1 MTGTLKP
8 ETKKQEPIYKSLVR
22 LEIMLSHDPNE
33 LGFFLFVCFVCLFV
47 CLFVCFFFFFG
58 GGGGGKGENDSW
70 VAT

>member
-33 LGFFLFVCFVCLFV
+33 LDYFFGR
-47 CLFVCFFFFFG
+47 G
-58 GGGGGKGENDSW
+58 GGGGGGRRK
-70 VAT
+70 